1 MQGSPSAISGPPMSD
16 EREYIS
22 TFELVRWLVPS
33 VLVVV
38 GVIFFILY
46 SNAAPAITS
55 GTVTP

>member
-1 MQGSPSAISGPPMSD
+1 MSD
-16 EREYIS
+16 EREYVS